1 VLPARRGR
9 PASPASRIDT
19 EMFRALERVQRRMF
33 PGAVTLPSM
42 LTGATDMAQIRAKG
56 VQAYGI
62 GPVVARRRPPGG
74 GAHGDDERLSEAS
87 LHKLVEFLWRAV
99 VEVAAAK

>member
-1 VLPARRGR
+1 
-9 PASPASRIDT
+9 
-19 EMFRALERVQRRMF
+19 
-33 PGAVTLPSM
+33 M

-62 GPVVARRRPPGG
+62 GPVVARRGPPGG